1 MAGICDKLGHFIRP
15 AEAAEARVTALDAA
29 LAEVARLQG
38 ESAAQQDRVATAQ
51 ASRVDLHRR
60 RQGHLDAGEV
70 DEAYRLRSEIAR
82 LDDEITAGEAAYTR
96 LSVALS
102 AAYEV
107 VARERRALL
116 LPQLDD
122 ARSDLASAA
131 AELIAALDR
140 LRDIEGKLRLDHVA
154 PAIEAI
160 NGFYLTQAIKLYG
173 SHRAKAA

>member
-1 MAGICDKLGHFIRP
+1 MLGRRDKSGHFVKT
-15 AEAAEARVTALDAA
+15 AEAAEPPSSLDAA
-29 LAEVARLQG
+29 LAEVARLQT
-38 ESAAQQDRVATAQ
+38 ESTAQQDRVSTAQ
-51 ASRVDLHRR
+51 ANRVDLHRR
-60 RQGHLDAGEV
+60 RQGHLDAGEA
-70 DEAYRLRSEIAR
+70 DQAYALRSEIAR

-102 AAYEV
+102 SAHQA
-107 VARERRALL
+107 VAHERRALL
-116 LPQLDD
+116 LPQLDG
-122 ARSDLASAA
+122 ARTDFAAAA

-154 PAIEAI
+154 PAIEGV